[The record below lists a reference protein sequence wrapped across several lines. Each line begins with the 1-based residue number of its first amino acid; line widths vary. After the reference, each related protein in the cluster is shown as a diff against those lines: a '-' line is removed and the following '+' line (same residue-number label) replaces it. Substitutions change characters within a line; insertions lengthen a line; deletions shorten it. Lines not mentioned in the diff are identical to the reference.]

1 MEDIEVDGLVVR
13 EVKVGEADKI
23 ITLLT
28 ADHGRITITGKGVG
42 SMRNKY
48 AASAQLFS
56 YSTFQLRKKGNFY
69 YIRDTFFI
77 ECFMNIRYDLEKLAL
92 ANYVCDVAS
101 DISLEDT
108 GDPELLSITLNT
120 LHAIANLDSKPL
132 SLIKAAFEFR
142 VASHA
147 GFMPDLSAC
156 GVHGC
161 EIADEAYIDVMNG
174 RVVCKKCRAELM
186 YDPEYVDNDPH
197 AKIMIRVSPAVLDAL
212 RYIADAHVKRYLL
225 FRLDEDE
232 LDGLS
237 VVCERYLL
245 NHLEHGF
252 TSLEYYKK
260 LTADTPF

>member
-92 ANYVCDVAS
+92 ANYVCDVAA
-101 DISLEDT
+101 DIALEDT

-132 SLIKAAFEFR
+132 ALIKAAFEFKI
-142 VASHA
+142 ASHA

-174 RVVCKKCRAELM
+174 RVVCKKCRTELM
-186 YDPEYVDNDPH
+186 YDPEYAVRDPH
-197 AKIMIRVSPAVLDAL
+197 AKIMIRVSPSVLAAL
-212 RYIADAHVKRYLL
+212 RYIADAPVKRYLL
-225 FRLDEDE
+225 FRLDGDE
-232 LDGLS
+232 LDGFA

-252 TSLEYYKK
+252 SSLEYYKK
-260 LTADTPF
+260 LITDTPF